1 LNLSEK
7 INTFEK
13 KFIMNSKAKN
23 WILGSL
29 AAILFALF
37 LWRFYDIVLYIIVA
51 SFLSLLGT
59 PIVKF
64 FDKIGIGKFRFPR
77 FLGALIA
84 MILVLGMVFSFI
96 AVFIPIGMYQI
107 RIFSEIDIFAVLEN
121 FKEPINSFED
131 FLVEKQIISG
141 QEPLEMLISNQFL
154 NMINFSGFENIIMS
168 LVNITGQLA
177 IAIVTICLST
187 FFFLKDERLLYR
199 TIIKL
204 TPDNLQEKM
213 GKVLSSAKR
222 LVVKYFWGIILD
234 STIVILLVSGGMYLL
249 GVKNALMIGL
259 VAGVLNVIP
268 YIGPIL
274 SAAIGTFIGVTNE
287 LYHDPTA
294 VDVLF
299 VGKMLLLYAI
309 INFSDGFI
317 LQPVIFGKIVK
328 AHPLEVFF
336 VVMIAAQLAGI
347 FGMVVAIPAYSLL
360 RIIAHEFL
368 SGWGVI
374 DRLTENVDS

>member
-1 LNLSEK
+1 
-7 INTFEK
+7 
-13 KFIMNSKAKN
+13 MNSKTKN
-23 WILGSL
+23 WILGAL
-29 AAILFALF
+29 ALVLAGLFV
-37 LWRFYDIVLYIIVA
+37 WKFYDIVLYIIVA
-51 SFLSLLGT
+51 AFLSLLGT
-59 PIVKF
+59 PIVRM
-64 FDKIGIGKFRFPR
+64 FDKIRIGKLRFPR
-77 FLGALIA
+77 FLSALIA
-84 MILVLGMVFSFI
+84 MFTVVGLIFSFF
-96 AVFIPIGMYQI
+96 AVFIPIGLYQL

-121 FKEPINSFED
+121 FKEPINNFED
-131 FLVEKQIISG
+131 FLIAKQIISG
-141 QEPLEMLISNQFL
+141 QEPLEMIISNQFL
-154 NMINFSGFENIIMS
+154 NMINFTNFENLLLS
-168 LVNITGQLA
+168 LVDITGRLA
-177 IAIVTICLST
+177 IAIVAIFLAT

-199 TIIKL
+199 TILKL

-222 LVVKYFWGIILD
+222 LVVRYFWGIILD
-234 STIVILLVSGGMYLL
+234 ATIVIVVISTAMYLL

-294 VDVLF
+294 VDWIF
-299 VGKMLLLYAI
+299 VVKMLSVYMVV
-309 INFSDGFI
+309 NFSDGFI

-336 VVMIAAQLAGI
+336 VVMIAAQLGGI
-347 FGMVVAIPAYSLL
+347 VGMVVAIPTYSLL

-374 DRLTENVDS
+374 DRLTSNIET